1 MKSATKS
8 LLMVVV
14 LTMAGSAALADIT
27 AKCTLDGY
35 AAMGGMVFN
44 TTNEYLLVGDT
55 NSAPQGPMETWGF
68 AWLKFDAN
76 DLPGG
81 VVPSAILRLQSIA
94 QASGGMWTIPEES
107 PVNVG
112 VYSVTADVAGI
123 TSSTAAD
130 AFRAN
135 IATAPTDTVLVSG
148 GNGFYALDV
157 TDIVN
162 GWITSGNN
170 FGLVLDTPGGA
181 IPKFHSTEST
191 TGADPVI
198 VPEPATMMLLGLG
211 GLGVLLRRRR

>member
-1 MKSATKS
+1 MKFATKS
-8 LLMVVV
+8 LLMVTV
-14 LTMAGSAALADIT
+14 LVLAGSTALADIT
-27 AKCTLDGY
+27 ANCTLDGY

-44 TTNEYLLVGDT
+44 TTNDYLLVGDAD
-55 NSAPQGPMETWGF
+55 SAPSGPMETWGF

-76 DLPGG
+76 DLPGS

-94 QASGGMWTIPEES
+94 QTSGGMWTIPEDS
-107 PVNVG
+107 PVDVG

-130 AFRAN
+130 AFLAN
-135 IATAPTDTVLVSG
+135 IADTPTDIVLVSG
-148 GNGFYALDV
+148 GNGFYTFDV

-198 VPEPATMMLLGLG
+198 VPEPATMMLLGIG
-211 GLGVLLRRRR
+211 GLGALLKRRR